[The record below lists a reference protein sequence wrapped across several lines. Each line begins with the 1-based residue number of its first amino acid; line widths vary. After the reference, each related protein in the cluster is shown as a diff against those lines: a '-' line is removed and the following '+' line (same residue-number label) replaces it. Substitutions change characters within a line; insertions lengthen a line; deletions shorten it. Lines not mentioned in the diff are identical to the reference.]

1 MKLKLNKKELDNVTQ
16 NKVSSLVEK
25 SVKYE
30 YNYNSVCTLPYC
42 CHASLP
48 VQIISPSEIHDP
60 TNAQYDLDND
70 TIWRIEEALN
80 DYKKGHYHSEE
91 DVKRQLGLS

>member
-1 MKLKLNKKELDNVTQ
+1 MKLKLNKNEFDSVPK
-16 NKVSSLVEK
+16 KKISSLVEK
-25 SVKYE
+25 TVKYE
-30 YNYNSVCTLPYC
+30 YNYNSVCTLPHC
-42 CHASLP
+42 CQASLP
-48 VQIISPSEIHDP
+48 VQIVSPFETGDS
-60 TNAQYDLDND
+60 TNAQYDLDTD

>member
-1 MKLKLNKKELDNVTQ
+1 MKLILNKRELDKVTQ
-16 NKVSSLVEK
+16 KKVSSLVEK

-30 YNYNSVCTLPYC
+30 YNYNSVCTLPFC
-42 CHASLP
+42 CQASVP
-48 VQIISPSEIHDP
+48 VQIISPFKTRDSI
-60 TNAQYDLDND
+60 NAQYDLDND